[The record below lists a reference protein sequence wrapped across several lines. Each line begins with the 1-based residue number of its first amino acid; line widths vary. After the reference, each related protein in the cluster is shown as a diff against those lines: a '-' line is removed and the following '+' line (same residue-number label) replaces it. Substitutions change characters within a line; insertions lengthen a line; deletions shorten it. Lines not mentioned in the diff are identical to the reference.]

1 MAKDMTAKMTA
12 HTTSKMTGNIVIR
25 SGLDRL
31 RYTLLFEA
39 ILLGSSTAAMAFIL
53 QRDLLE
59 MGYLALVISLIAMLT
74 NYFYNYA
81 YDYFDTSRGRIPT
94 ERTLTHRIYHALGFE
109 LLLLFFTLPL
119 IMWWLEMSFINTL
132 LLDIGMMAAVVVYTF
147 LFGLGYDRVFPIKQA
162 EQLIISEA

>member
-1 MAKDMTAKMTA
+1 
-12 HTTSKMTGNIVIR
+12 MTGNMAVHATNKVAANIATR

-39 ILLGSSTAAMAFIL
+39 ILLGSSTFVIAFVL

-59 MGYLALVISLIAMLT
+59 IGYLTLAVSIIAMLI

-81 YDYFDTSRGRIPT
+81 YDYYDISQGRIPT
-94 ERTLTHRIYHALGFE
+94 ERTLKHRIYHALGFE

-119 IMWWLEMSFINTL
+119 IMWWLELSFINTL
-132 LLDIGMMAAVVVYTF
+132 LLDISMMATIVVYTF
-147 LFGLGYDRVFPIKQA
+147 LFGLGYDRAFPIHQP
-162 EQLIISEA
+162 